1 MSGIAVRSALKSAA
15 MLTAIMALAGCASA
29 PSAGTA
35 NAAPPLATVPKV
47 DVARYMGTWHEIA
60 RYPFGIQ
67 DRRCARD
74 TTANYAVIDA
84 GRISVVNRC
93 LQADGSVFAADGVAW
108 VLDPVSNARLE
119 VSFLPAWLRWLPIGR
134 GDYWVIDLAPDYSW
148 VVIGEPQRRYL
159 WILSRTPHLPA
170 ATYQAI
176 VGRLPALGYDPAR
189 LIPSPGR

>member
-1 MSGIAVRSALKSAA
+1 MLAAIVALV
-15 MLTAIMALAGCASA
+15 GCASA
-29 PSAGTA
+29 PSAGA
-35 NAAPPLATVPKV
+35 ASAAPPLVTVPKV

-67 DRRCARD
+67 DRRCARE
-74 TTANYAVIDA
+74 TTANYAIIDA

-93 LQADGSVFAADGVAW
+93 LQADGSVFVADGVAW

-119 VSFLPAWLRWLPIGR
+119 VSFLPVWLRWLPIGR

-159 WILSRTPHLPA
+159 WILSRTPQLPA

-189 LIPSPGR
+189 LVPSPGR

>member
-1 MSGIAVRSALKSAA
+1 MLAA
-15 MLTAIMALAGCASA
+15 ILALAGCASA

-35 NAAPPLATVPKV
+35 NAAPPLTTVPKV

-67 DRRCARD
+67 DRRCARE
-74 TTANYAVIDA
+74 TTANYAIIDA

-93 LQADGSVFAADGVAW
+93 LQADGSVFVADGVAW

-159 WILSRTPHLPA
+159 WILSRTPQLPA

-189 LIPSPGR
+189 LVPSPGR

>member
-1 MSGIAVRSALKSAA
+1 MFWSVRCWQLPCWPAVPAPRRALRWPKPCRR
-15 MLTAIMALAGCASA
+15 CA
-29 PSAGTA
+29 PC
-35 NAAPPLATVPKV
+35 P
-47 DVARYMGTWHEIA
+47 WHEIA

-74 TTANYAVIDA
+74 TTANYALRDA

-93 LQADGSVFAADGVAW
+93 VQADGSVFLAEGVAW
-108 VLDPVSNARLE
+108 VRDPVSNARLE

-159 WILSRTPHLPA
+159 WILARTPTLPA
-170 ATYQAI
+170 ATYQSI
-176 VGRLPALGYDPAR
+176 VGRLPAQGYDPAR
-189 LIPSPGR
+189 LVPSPGR